1 MSWVDRA
8 RAGEVAAVSGRRSWR
23 PAASCLLLLLP
34 AFAITASLLAA
45 CLVIL
50 RYSFNAWSPTGG
62 MVTTWTLENYVAFF
76 ADPFHYKALLTTLRV
91 SLVTTAF
98 ALVLGYPVAY
108 LLSVSRRKHLILFL
122 IILPLL
128 MDVLVRA
135 YGWVVLLSRNGLVN
149 RALLWTHLQERPIS
163 FLGTETAVVL
173 ELLHEVL
180 PFMVLPIASVLE
192 RIDPALRE
200 AATGLGAAQGT
211 VFLRITLPLSL
222 PGLLAGTL
230 LTFTL
235 AASAFVAPLVL
246 GGGRVLMMSILI
258 QQQMTALLNW
268 PAGSAQAIVLVLLA
282 SLLLVGYGWALRGRP
297 AGPEAGAAP

>member
-1 MSWVDRA
+1 VPDRA
-8 RAGEVAAVSGRRSWR
+8 GRRSLAWR
-23 PAASCLLLLLP
+23 AAGSTLLLLAP

-62 MVTTWTLENYVAFF
+62 MATTWTLENYVAFLS
-76 ADPFHYKALLTTLRV
+76 DSFHYTVLATTLRV
-91 SLVTTAF
+91 SLVTTAA
-98 ALVLGYPVAY
+98 ALLLGYPIAY

-149 RALLWTHLQERPIS
+149 RALVGTGILDRPIS

-192 RIDPALRE
+192 RVDPALRE
-200 AATGLGAAQGT
+200 AAIGLGARPVTA
-211 VFLRITLPLSL
+211 FLRITLPLSA

-230 LTFTL
+230 LTFSL

-246 GGGRVLMMSILI
+246 GGGRVPMMSILI
-258 QQQMTALLNW
+258 QQQMTALLNF
-268 PAGSAQAIVLVLLA
+268 PAGSAQAIVLVLLV
-282 SLLLVGYGWALRGRP
+282 SVLLVGYGRALRLGP
-297 AGPEAGAAP
+297 AAAARVA

>member
-1 MSWVDRA
+1 VPEA
-8 RAGEVAAVSGRRSWR
+8 TTGGRTSWR
-23 PAASCLLLLLP
+23 AVGPTLLLLGP
-34 AFAITASLLAA
+34 AFAISASLLAA
-45 CLVIL
+45 CLIIL

-62 MVTTWTLENYVAFF
+62 MLTTWTLENYVAFLT
-76 ADPFHYKALLTTLRV
+76 DSFHYAVLATTLRV
-91 SLVTTAF
+91 SVVTTVLAI
-98 ALVLGYPVAY
+98 LLGYPVAY

-135 YGWVVLLSRNGLVN
+135 YGWVVLLNRNGLVN
-149 RALLWTHLQERPIS
+149 RALVSTGLLERPIS

-192 RIDPALRE
+192 RIDPAIRE
-200 AATGLGAAQGT
+200 AATGLGAGQAT
-211 VFLRITLPLSL
+211 TFWRITLPLSA

-230 LTFTL
+230 LTFSL

-258 QQQMTALLNW
+258 QQQMTALLNF
-268 PAGSAQAIVLVLLA
+268 PAGSAQAIVLILLV
-282 SLLLVGYGWALRGRP
+282 SLLLIGYGRALRARP
-297 AGPEAGAAP
+297 AERFRGAS